1 MSDPAS
7 QGLASRALGLLHSVE
22 DAALALLLGTMV
34 LLAPLQI
41 FLRNFFDLGITWADP
56 FLRVLVLWIGLL
68 GAVAASR
75 GNRQISVDVV
85 SRLLAPRSQAA
96 VGVVTGAFTTFVS
109 AFVAWHSG
117 RFVAT
122 EFEYES
128 IAFSGIDAWILQ
140 IVIPFAF
147 GAIALRYAL
156 YTLVDGAVALG
167 LREPPE
173 DERGGIGPA
182 VSEEGRIS

>member
-7 QGLASRALGLLHSVE
+7 QGVAARALAWLHALE
-22 DAALALLLGTMV
+22 DIVLALLLGAMV

-41 FLRNFFDLGITWADP
+41 FLRNFFDLGIAWADP
-56 FLRVLVLWIGLL
+56 LLRVLVLWVGLL

-85 SRLLAPRSQAA
+85 SRLLAPRPQAA
-96 VGVVTGAFTTFVS
+96 LGVVTGAFTTFVS
-109 AFVAWHSG
+109 AFVAWQAA

-122 EFEYES
+122 EFQYES
-128 IAFSGIDAWILQ
+128 IAFSDIQAWIFQ
-140 IVIPFAF
+140 IVIPFSF

-156 YTLVDGAVALG
+156 YTIVDAAVALG
-167 LREPPE
+167 LREPSDDGPH
-173 DERGGIGPA
+173 GIGSA
-182 VSEEGRIS
+182 ATEEGHAS